1 MGFFLQKYGENWKL
15 LLLCLIT
22 RIDSRFK
29 IQDSHKPMHYNGTEI
44 NTNIQYQYLHAH
56 NKIPLGHDINE
67 ILLKVA
73 LNTITPLGKHTSVD
87 VTSKVLWQLSRNQ
100 HCKFYEKES

>member
-1 MGFFLQKYGENWKL
+1 
-15 LLLCLIT
+15 
-22 RIDSRFK
+22 
-29 IQDSHKPMHYNGTEI
+29 MHYNGTEI

-73 LNTITPLGKHTSVD
+73 LNTITPLGKHTSVY
-87 VTSKVLWQLSRNQ
+87 VTSKVL
-100 HCKFYEKES
+100 